1 MNTGLKRWKA
11 PDKDVTGLVLV
22 GGMPLWH
29 SPEVK
34 NRMHRCVVTLGMLA
48 MALALFAVPA
58 GVAFATATKP
68 DMAAMADGSDQMPCD
83 KSCPGCAKVCPDMGH
98 CLLKCSQQ
106 LTYPP
111 AHASVEHAPSRRLN
125 PPALSTRIAEAPIP
139 PLLRP
144 PSV

>member
-1 MNTGLKRWKA
+1 
-11 PDKDVTGLVLV
+11 
-22 GGMPLWH
+22 
-29 SPEVK
+29 
-34 NRMHRCVVTLGMLA
+34 MHRCVVTLGMLA

-58 GVAFATATKP
+58 GVAFATATTP
-68 DMAAMADGSDQMPCD
+68 DMAAMADGSGQMPCD
-83 KSCPGCAKVCPDMGH
+83 KSCPDCSKVCPDVGH

-111 AHASVEHAPSRRLN
+111 AQARVDHAPGRRLI

>member
-1 MNTGLKRWKA
+1 
-11 PDKDVTGLVLV
+11 
-22 GGMPLWH
+22 
-29 SPEVK
+29 
-34 NRMHRCVVTLGMLA
+34 MHRCVVTLGMLA
-48 MALALFAVPA
+48 MALALFAMPA

-68 DMAAMADGSDQMPCD
+68 DMAAMASGSKQMPCD
-83 KSCPGCAKVCPDMGH
+83 KSCPDCAKVCPDVGH

-111 AHASVEHAPSRRLN
+111 AQAHVDDAPGRRLI